1 MKTSISFKILL
12 MALACSLVSC
22 DDFLTQVPETGIPES
37 QAMTDLESAEEVV
50 IGVYSSL
57 KNSALYS
64 GTLTQV
70 PDVQSDLCYAAV
82 GFSNQY
88 GPFHRWEQ
96 DPNTTELLSMYSGLY
111 EIIARCNFFMDHA
124 EQVRATL
131 RNESERKTMDKYEG
145 DVHFMRAMAY
155 SDLIR
160 LFCIAYDP
168 ATAESALG
176 VPLYLHYREGDGS
189 TVIKPRATLQQSYA
203 QVLADLDAAESLVT
217 RNGSDTPFVTIGAV
231 YALKARIYLMMCN
244 WQQAVDYATKVIDLK
259 SGSAQ
264 VYELASVGTYKST
277 GSGVITEYQAMW
289 EYDTADEIILKV
301 AFTTDDRGGSLG
313 RLFMN
318 LTGGYYAPQYIPA
331 RWLINSYTASDGRY
345 SAFFTTATTTMGV
358 TTSVF
363 VKYPGNPDIDGSAGP
378 YYVNMPKLLRLGE
391 TYLIRAEAYCMMGE
405 TAKANKDLTT
415 LLKSR
420 ITSYGAASYEQSK
433 LLAAIQTERAKELVL
448 EGFRLS
454 DLKRWKL
461 GFERQPQTGA
471 LEGERYTSLKI
482 QGTDKRF
489 TWPIPQHEITASQGQ
504 VIQNEQ

>member
-1 MKTSISFKILL
+1 
-12 MALACSLVSC
+12 
-22 DDFLTQVPETGIPES
+22 
-37 QAMTDLESAEEVV
+37 
-50 IGVYSSL
+50 
-57 KNSALYS
+57 
-64 GTLTQV
+64 
-70 PDVQSDLCYAAV
+70 
-82 GFSNQY
+82 
-88 GPFHRWEQ
+88 
-96 DPNTTELLSMYSGLY
+96 
-111 EIIARCNFFMDHA
+111 
-124 EQVRATL
+124 
-131 RNESERKTMDKYEG
+131 
-145 DVHFMRAMAY
+145 
-155 SDLIR
+155 
-160 LFCIAYDP
+160 
-168 ATAESALG
+168 
-176 VPLYLHYREGDGS
+176 
-189 TVIKPRATLQQSYA
+189 
-203 QVLADLDAAESLVT
+203 
-217 RNGSDTPFVTIGAV
+217 
-231 YALKARIYLMMCN
+231 
-244 WQQAVDYATKVIDLK
+244 
-259 SGSAQ
+259 
-264 VYELASVGTYKST
+264 
-277 GSGVITEYQAMW
+277 
-289 EYDTADEIILKV
+289 
-301 AFTTDDRGGSLG
+301 
-313 RLFMN
+313 
-318 LTGGYYAPQYIPA
+318 
-331 RWLINSYTASDGRY
+331 
-345 SAFFTTATTTMGV
+345 MGV